1 MEVSPEIYAW
11 LSNLDILNPF
21 NTFNNE
27 QPFAFLIPDRI
38 IQQLIGGKYMDI
50 ILKNLQDSYEKL
62 YKLELNYIE
71 NLNQLEKIDDNKE
84 YIPNSVKYN
93 NWHIINDCLS
103 NFGLNFKEEV
113 IVKIINGDKNQL
125 IEILKRI
132 YELVN
137 ECLKFSKE
145 NSRENSPNK
154 LSNLNLKENII
165 KQKSESISIKKID
178 PNKKYSNIESPLE
191 FFIISLC
198 KNLKLNPR
206 QSIALLSNNRKYLIK
221 LCNKGIKGDYEKIR
235 KWLRDISLNTQTI
248 LYLSKKYEDGINIT
262 YATISS
268 ALCSKD
274 LKVVISC
281 SELLNKIQSEIGIC
295 WNWFCEEGIDSFFF
309 AINKHNS
316 IVEKLLSI
324 LSDFIKG
331 KYDEF
336 IDELNK
342 KIINNEKKKIFDFI
356 SSILPVLKN
365 IKNEN
370 FINLMENFIFKLCF
384 NEKDDIALSVSILG
398 DSFYYFYP
406 IEEITINKILGYFSN
421 CIQNENNLYFYST
434 ITQIFSLLEK
444 FGCDKNK
451 YAPPIYKKVVFMFLK
466 IFDNE
471 IYKEFILCNFEYFF
485 NNHQTVPIN
494 IFMDPYINK
503 IKNSSE
509 FYFCDL
515 IFIFKIIEHPRI
527 SNDNL
532 IEIIEIILDI
542 CLSNS
547 NLQKIANL
555 ILSLIFEKELI
566 ENICSDDDI
575 NYLSKLF
582 INYIE
587 KSLQLYNLN
596 PIENCTILETPYDII
611 NENFSDVN
619 EQIYN
624 YLVNAYIEY
633 RKNNK
638 KNSNSLLG
646 LLWWFPN
653 SDDVILSNEEIYRPI
668 YEPRKSVEKRLREQ
682 FEEAEKR
689 NYNKKNKNVL
699 NNIVES
705 KRNILKQQEDYEN
718 EKYFKEI
725 NLKKHLEKER
735 RRSSIQSG
743 KFFENNFLLTKIQ
756 NKLKQKNSNLDIK
769 KENISDIFDNKNQN
783 NNLNNIFQ
791 KATENLKNKKVYLR
805 SLSAVNIN
813 KINKSSSNININIP
827 NNINSEKYQNLINKI
842 NIIKELIHP
851 EGTII
856 KKPYNRYEN
865 NLSFMSQKI
874 RNNYITSEV
883 YKNFII
889 PVNLNTEEN
898 REIIAINGYNNQ
910 YKKNIRL
917 YFRSYSNEVTQK
929 ITKSN
934 FFRLF
939 RELGFDKYKI
949 NLEEFNISIRNIFG
963 ENLTNF
969 TFEEF
974 LTLLIQLSY
983 LIYTKTRD
991 TLTISEC
998 YGSLIKK
1005 FKIRDN
1011 LTNAIDIIKD
1021 KMDSVIDLINKRI
1034 EKKKEYNLPPG
1045 FKLKEKTRIVYQNRL
1060 SPHII
1065 KYIGESKFICYQIL
1079 EDIIFRILN
1088 SSIIE
1093 PYVKIIKTNE
1103 IEIETGEIH
1112 KWNINLTKEYVK
1124 LNKEY
1129 EKIGIIVADILE
1141 DGLEKICKNKD
1152 NKGNLIV
1159 PPILIKKNE
1168 ENCKFLE
1175 KENLKEESRLKRR
1188 IEIKKQMEEYNK
1200 IKLKIKKER
1209 EDNKEKERLKRLKE
1223 LNEIYEKIKESDKKK
1238 AQLVL
1243 ERKKKI
1249 EEENKNRLLME
1260 EEEKKKKENEKSK
1273 KRMIFF
1279 SEQKRKLKEQFKLI
1293 KDKREENY
1301 KNLYNMQL
1309 SVQLNSLKTN
1319 TDYLKKDKDY
1329 IEFEKDLNITMK
1341 KLLEREDIKNVINN
1355 YKKHLSLI
1363 YEIYSKIGY
1372 NKISFFSNEAIHLNE
1387 FNEFLN
1393 NFTVLGLLITT
1404 DQMIYIYNKI
1414 TQSSIKERDNCSYF
1428 TFDDFILSIGYLSI
1442 FSKFSDR
1449 SRKILPSDIENCNGD
1464 TIQNFFNYIGL
1475 KLPYN
1480 KLEIEKFI
1488 NSRRSMNAKNLL
1500 DLQKEIKK
1508 EKIAEYKKMENPK
1521 VIEKDNNNKNDKSL
1535 NESKDVNNN
1544 EKKDENE

>member
-21 NTFNNE
+21 NTVNND
-27 QPFAFLIPDRI
+27 QPFSFIIPERI
-38 IQQLIGGKYMDI
+38 IQQFIGGKYMDI
-50 ILKNLQDSYEKL
+50 VLKNLQDSYEKL
-62 YKLELNYIE
+62 YNLELNYIE
-71 NLNQLEKIDDNKE
+71 NINQLEKIDENKE

-103 NFGLNFKEEV
+103 NFGLNYKEEV
-113 IVKIINGDKNQL
+113 IIKIINGDKNQL
-125 IEILKRI
+125 LEILKRI
-132 YELVN
+132 YELIN

-154 LSNLNLKENII
+154 SININLKENKI

-191 FFIISLC
+191 FYIVSLC
-198 KNLKLNPR
+198 RNLNLNPR

-221 LCNKGIKGDYEKIR
+221 LCNKGIKGDYDKIK

-262 YATISS
+262 YTTISS

-316 IVEKLLSI
+316 IVEKLLII
-324 LSDFIKG
+324 LSDFVKG

-365 IKNEN
+365 LKNEN
-370 FINLMENFIFKLCF
+370 FIDLMEKFIFKLCF
-384 NEKDDIALSVSILG
+384 NEKDDFSFSVSILG
-398 DSFYYFYP
+398 DAFYYFYP
-406 IEEITINKILGYFSN
+406 IEELTINKILGYFSN
-421 CIQNENNLYFYST
+421 CIENGNNIFFYST
-434 ITQIFSLLEK
+434 ITQIFSLLER
-444 FGCDKNK
+444 FGNDKNK
-451 YAPPIYKKVVFMFLK
+451 YAPPIYKKVVFLLLK

-471 IYKEFILCNFEYFF
+471 IYKEFILYNFEFFF

-494 IFMDPYINK
+494 IFMEPYINK
-503 IKNSSE
+503 IKNSSK

-515 IFIFKIIEHPRI
+515 FFIFKIIEHPRI
-527 SNDNL
+527 SNDIL

-542 CLSNS
+542 CLNNS
-547 NLQKIANL
+547 NLHTIANL
-555 ILSLIFEKELI
+555 ILSLIFEKNLI

-596 PIENCTILETPYDII
+596 PIENCSILETPYDII
-611 NENFSDVN
+611 NENFSNVN
-619 EQIYN
+619 DQIYN
-624 YLVNAYIEY
+624 YLVDAYIKY

-638 KNSNSLLG
+638 KNSNCLLG

-653 SDDVILSNEEIYRPI
+653 SDDIILSNEEIYRPI
-668 YEPRKSVEKRLREQ
+668 YEPRISVEKRLREQ
-682 FEEAEKR
+682 FEEAERK
-689 NYNKKNKNVL
+689 NYNKKNKKVL
-699 NNIVES
+699 NNIVEN
-705 KRNILKQQEDYEN
+705 KRIILKQQEDYEN
-718 EKYFKEI
+718 EQFYKEL

-735 RRSSIQSG
+735 RRSSIMSG
-743 KFFENNFLLTKIQ
+743 KFFENNNNLLLSKLQ
-756 NKLKQKNSNLDIK
+756 NKVKSKNVFLD
-769 KENISDIFDNKNQN
+769 KENMSEIFENRNSN
-783 NNLNNIFQ
+783 NNLNIIFE

-805 SLSAVNIN
+805 SLSAVNIQN
-813 KINKSSSNININIP
+813 KINNSSSHININIP
-827 NNINSEKYQNLINKI
+827 KNIKTEDYQNLINKI
-842 NIIKELIHP
+842 NILKELIHP

-856 KKPYNRYEN
+856 KQTYDTYEN
-865 NLSFMSQKI
+865 NLSFMSKKI

-883 YKNFII
+883 FKNFII
-889 PVNLNTEEN
+889 PVNLNCEED
-898 REIIAINGYNNQ
+898 REIIAINGYNKQ
-910 YKKNIRL
+910 YKKNLRL

-929 ITKSN
+929 INKSN
-934 FFRLF
+934 FLRLL
-939 RELGFDKYKI
+939 RECGFDKYKI

-963 ENLTNF
+963 ENLNSF

-1005 FKIRDN
+1005 MKIRDN
-1011 LTNAIDIIKD
+1011 LTNAIDIIKN
-1021 KMDSVIDLINKRI
+1021 KMESVIYLINDRI
-1034 EKKKEYNLPPG
+1034 ENGKEYNLPPG

-1079 EDIIFRILN
+1079 EDIIFRVLN

-1141 DGLEKICKNKD
+1141 EGLEKICKNKD

-1159 PPILIKKNE
+1159 SPILKKKNE
-1168 ENCKFLE
+1168 ENCKLLE
-1175 KENLKEESRLKRR
+1175 KENLKEEIRLRR
-1188 IEIKKQMEEYNK
+1188 RYEIKKKMEEYKK
-1200 IKLKIKKER
+1200 IK
-1209 EDNKEKERLKRLKE
+1209 
-1223 LNEIYEKIKESDKKK
+1223 
-1238 AQLVL
+1238 
-1243 ERKKKI
+1243 
-1249 EEENKNRLLME
+1249 
-1260 EEEKKKKENEKSK
+1260 
-1273 KRMIFF
+1273 
-1279 SEQKRKLKEQFKLI
+1279 
-1293 KDKREENY
+1293 
-1301 KNLYNMQL
+1301 
-1309 SVQLNSLKTN
+1309 
-1319 TDYLKKDKDY
+1319 
-1329 IEFEKDLNITMK
+1329 
-1341 KLLEREDIKNVINN
+1341 
-1355 YKKHLSLI
+1355 
-1363 YEIYSKIGY
+1363 
-1372 NKISFFSNEAIHLNE
+1372 
-1387 FNEFLN
+1387 
-1393 NFTVLGLLITT
+1393 
-1404 DQMIYIYNKI
+1404 
-1414 TQSSIKERDNCSYF
+1414 
-1428 TFDDFILSIGYLSI
+1428 
-1442 FSKFSDR
+1442 
-1449 SRKILPSDIENCNGD
+1449 
-1464 TIQNFFNYIGL
+1464 
-1475 KLPYN
+1475 
-1480 KLEIEKFI
+1480 
-1488 NSRRSMNAKNLL
+1488 
-1500 DLQKEIKK
+1500 
-1508 EKIAEYKKMENPK
+1508 
-1521 VIEKDNNNKNDKSL
+1521 
-1535 NESKDVNNN
+1535 
-1544 EKKDENE
+1544 